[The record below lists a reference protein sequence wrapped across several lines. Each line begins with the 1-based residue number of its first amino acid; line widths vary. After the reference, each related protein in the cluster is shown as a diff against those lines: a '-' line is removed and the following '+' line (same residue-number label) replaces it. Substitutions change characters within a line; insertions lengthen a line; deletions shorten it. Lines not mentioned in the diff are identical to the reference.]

1 MNEIISTQ
9 VRLPKEIHL
18 YIKQEAERL
27 GVAQNAFLLVL
38 RAAYFLHSNGK
49 ENEVELVITD
59 ELWIP
64 KTLNDLCVDL
74 PFWSIGQIRRITG
87 SCKKQNLIL
96 TENYNQDS
104 RDRRLW
110 YAVKGLNVNDQR

>member
-1 MNEIISTQ
+1 MLAKDNGLRVFSVENALAIGVDESIFIDYLINE
-9 VRLPKEIHL
+9 
-18 YIKQEAERL
+18 
-27 GVAQNAFLLVL
+27 L

-49 ENEVELVITD
+49 ENKVELVITD

-74 PFWSIGQIRRITG
+74 PFWSIRQIRRITG

>member
-1 MNEIISTQ
+1 MLARDCVLREFSVEKALEIGVDEAIFIDYLTNE
-9 VRLPKEIHL
+9 
-18 YIKQEAERL
+18 
-27 GVAQNAFLLVL
+27 L
-38 RAAYFLHSNGK
+38 RAACFLHSNGK

-96 TENYNQDS
+96 TANYNQDS